1 VLYHE
6 WNAIHAGTAREYPS
20 FRAWWNATIG
30 ATDFVAGN
38 TMDNTTIPKMIAIL
52 GWESLGLSFVE
63 GAEQLDIILRRLEQ
77 GLPTFAS
84 MQSANNPGGTHAVLI
99 IGGDSRKGKLAVLDS
114 HVVGADATVSWLAFE
129 DIFSEGRGDKDY
141 VEPFDY
147 GEM

>member
-1 VLYHE
+1 
-6 WNAIHAGTAREYPS
+6 
-20 FRAWWNATIG
+20 
-30 ATDFVAGN
+30 
-38 TMDNTTIPKMIAIL
+38 
-52 GWESLGLSFVE
+52 
-63 GAEQLDIILRRLEQ
+63 
-77 GLPTFAS
+77 